1 MKIKAVSQQTGLT
14 QKTIR
19 FYESVGLITPN
30 AKTINGRAFRDYSEA
45 DIAQL
50 KEIAVLRKARFSIE
64 EILHMQEDPQAVQ
77 EIFSDYYS
85 RMKQEMSEMKQLV
98 SVLDSISTH
107 PLPSKEALVNEI
119 TTVTEKLSLPAID
132 VRPHFRYLDLLEEKL
147 KEVMT
152 SERGNFRFMEP
163 MKRHTTFRIGGPA
176 AVFISPGSEEEL
188 REVLN
193 LLKEENIPWTILGNG
208 SNLLVSDEGFKG
220 AVISMSEGWAYSG
233 VLREDEKAGK
243 TLIRAGAG
251 ELLSRTARLA
261 MECSLT
267 GMEFASGIPGTIG
280 GALVMNA
287 GAYGSEICNVL
298 SRAKVMTTEGE
309 ILELPAEELELGYRT
324 SCIPKKN
331 YIVLEAVFE
340 LNKGSKEAISSQMRE
355 LAGKRREKQPLE
367 YPSAGSTFKR
377 PEGYFAAKLIEDA
390 GLKGFSV
397 GGAMVSEKHSGFV
410 INYNDA
416 TASDVMELCRQVREK
431 VKALSGVELEMEV
444 KRLGEFK

>member
-1 MKIKAVSQQTGLT
+1 
-14 QKTIR
+14 
-19 FYESVGLITPN
+19 
-30 AKTINGRAFRDYSEA
+30 
-45 DIAQL
+45 
-50 KEIAVLRKARFSIE
+50 
-64 EILHMQEDPQAVQ
+64 
-77 EIFSDYYS
+77 
-85 RMKQEMSEMKQLV
+85 MSEFC
-98 SVLDSISTH
+98 
-107 PLPSKEALVNEI
+107 
-119 TTVTEKLSLPAID
+119 EK
-132 VRPHFRYLDLLEEKL
+132 LEEKL

-152 SERGNFRFMEP
+152 SERGSFRFMEP

-243 TLIRAGAG
+243 TLIR
-251 ELLSRTARLA
+251 
-261 MECSLT
+261 
-267 GMEFASGIPGTIG
+267 MEFASGIPGTIG

-340 LNKGSKEAISSQMRE
+340 LTKGSKEAISSQMRE

>member
-1 MKIKAVSQQTGLT
+1 MED
-14 QKTIR
+14 R
-19 FYESVGLITPN
+19 
-30 AKTINGRAFRDYSEA
+30 
-45 DIAQL
+45 QL
-50 KEIAVLRKARFSIE
+50 
-64 EILHMQEDPQAVQ
+64 
-77 EIFSDYYS
+77 
-85 RMKQEMSEMKQLV
+85 
-98 SVLDSISTH
+98 
-107 PLPSKEALVNEI
+107 
-119 TTVTEKLSLPAID
+119 
-132 VRPHFRYLDLLEEKL
+132 
-147 KEVMT
+147 
-152 SERGNFRFMEP
+152 
-163 MKRHTTFRIGGPA
+163 
-176 AVFISPGSEEEL
+176 VFISPGSEEEL

-340 LNKGSKEAISSQMRE
+340 LNKG
-355 LAGKRREKQPLE
+355 KQRSHQQP
-367 YPSAGSTFKR
+367 
-377 PEGYFAAKLIEDA
+377 DA
-390 GLKGFSV
+390 GTGRKTQG
-397 GGAMVSEKHSGFV
+397 K
-410 INYNDA
+410 
-416 TASDVMELCRQVREK
+416 TALRIPKCRQY
-431 VKALSGVELEMEV
+431 L
-444 KRLGEFK
+444 